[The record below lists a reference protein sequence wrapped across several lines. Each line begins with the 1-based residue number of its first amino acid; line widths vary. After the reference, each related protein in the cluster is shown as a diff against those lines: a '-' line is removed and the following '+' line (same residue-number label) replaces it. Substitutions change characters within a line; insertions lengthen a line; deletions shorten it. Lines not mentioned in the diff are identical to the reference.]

1 MEEEEKE
8 EAKDE
13 ILEEEEEVYRT
24 NSFRFPFPHLSEGS
38 LLLHH
43 NNNNNTSIRVR
54 SSGKSFKGLFTK
66 NLSHSSERRL
76 SLLQTIPSS
85 SSSSSTS
92 SSSHSDVI
100 WSVRFS
106 LDGRFLATAGR
117 DRKILIWSMGR
128 PPKIMLNSQNSF
140 PTARSSSAYANY
152 PLEEDSSDNSVS
164 SFATSDHNRNN
175 MREST
180 ASSSSFYQESERK
193 KKKKKDFMAKK
204 AEQQE
209 EEEASLVYK
218 TPYMVFE
225 GHTADIV
232 ELTWSISHFLL
243 SASVDKTVRLWSL
256 FRYCTFVF
264 LCLFLS
270 YCLLC
275 IYLFCPYVF
284 VFVFFVLSLS
294 FSSFSFLSI
303 CLFLTPSLSNLIYI
317 ISLNLF
323 CLIR

>member
-8 EAKDE
+8 EAKGE
-13 ILEEEEEVYRT
+13 IIEEEEVSRT
-24 NSFRFPFPHLSEGS
+24 NSFRFPFPHLNEGS
-38 LLLHH
+38 VLLHH

-140 PTARSSSAYANY
+140 PTARSSSVYANY

-164 SFATSDHNRNN
+164 SFATSDHNRNS

-180 ASSSSFYQESERK
+180 ASSSSLYQESGRKNK
-193 KKKKKDFMAKK
+193 KKKEFMAKK

-209 EEEASLVYK
+209 EEASLVYK
-218 TPYMVFE
+218 TPYLVFE

-243 SASVDKTVRLWSL
+243 SASVDKAVRLWSL
-256 FRYCTFVF
+256 FRF
-264 LCLFLS
+264 
-270 YCLLC
+270 
-275 IYLFCPYVF
+275 FCPFMSLYVF
-284 VFVFFVLSLS
+284 VFFIVCLPLVFF
-294 FSSFSFLSI
+294 
-303 CLFLTPSLSNLIYI
+303 
-317 ISLNLF
+317 
-323 CLIR
+323 